1 MPRKS
6 NNSMSES
13 LITEEDGIRKG
24 EKTNTAGIED
34 DENGILPIEHFVHRA
49 KMQRNTEVEE
59 NPAFEVDSDG
69 LSLASF
75 SSDPDQIFDEED
87 LTEHDDT
94 EEDIEIESSPITK
107 NIPLADYFDPA
118 DPVSLYFR
126 EVNKVPLL
134 THEEEISLAK
144 CIEAGRKA
152 RSTLAEGPVTGK
164 RKGELKRIIED
175 GWAAREH
182 LITANFRLVI
192 SVAKKYLG
200 RGVPFL
206 DLIQDGNIGLIR
218 ATKKF
223 DYRRGHRFSTYAT
236 WWIRQA
242 VSRSV
247 ADHGRTI
254 RLPVH
259 LGDQINRLWRENHK
273 LTQELGREATME
285 EIAHALDLETR
296 RVEELMKFAQRPLSL
311 ELPSSEDEENEL
323 SD

>member
-1 MPRKS
+1 
-6 NNSMSES
+6 
-13 LITEEDGIRKG
+13 
-24 EKTNTAGIED
+24 
-34 DENGILPIEHFVHRA
+34 
-49 KMQRNTEVEE
+49 MQRNTEVEE
-59 NPAFEVDSDG
+59 NPAFEVDEDG

-144 CIEAGRKA
+144 RIEAGRKA

-206 DLIQDGNIGLIR
+206 DLIQD
-218 ATKKF
+218 
-223 DYRRGHRFSTYAT
+223 
-236 WWIRQA
+236 
-242 VSRSV
+242 VVV
-247 ADHGRTI
+247 AQTGTLASYGQQRNSITA
-254 RLPVH
+254 
-259 LGDQINRLWRENHK
+259 
-273 LTQELGREATME
+273 EATDFQPM
-285 EIAHALDLETR
+285 
-296 RVEELMKFAQRPLSL
+296 PLGGSVRQ
-311 ELPSSEDEENEL
+311 SHGA
-323 SD
+323 